1 MRNGFV
7 TDCETIMDIQPNAN
21 WDEEGPAEIIGGTGK
36 FANIKGS
43 GAFAIQICATGVIAT
58 ETQEIGY

>member
-1 MRNGFV
+1 
-7 TDCETIMDIQPNAN
+7 MDIQPNAN

-58 ETQEIGY
+58 ETLEIGY